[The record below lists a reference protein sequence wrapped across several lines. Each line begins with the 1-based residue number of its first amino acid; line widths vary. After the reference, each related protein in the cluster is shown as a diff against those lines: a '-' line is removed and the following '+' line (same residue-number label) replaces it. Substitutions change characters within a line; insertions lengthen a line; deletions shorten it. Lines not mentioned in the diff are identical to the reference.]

1 MLFYDNFERICRER
15 GTSPSGACVAIG
27 KNKTTAGNWKRN
39 GTIPTED
46 ILLALADVLGCE
58 VADFF
63 DSPAIDRTARDFL
76 AYYHIVMDKPRAELS
91 TAQREIRDA
100 IAHDAEPA
108 RSLDEYE
115 ADFVTIYGEL
125 DRRDRLELMALIY
138 DFADEKGVVL

>member
-15 GTSPSGACVAIG
+15 GTSPSGVCVAIG

-39 GTIPTED
+39 GTIPAED

-63 DSPAIDRTARDFL
+63 DSPGIDRTARDFL
-76 AYYHIVMDKPRAELS
+76 AYYHTVMKKPRSELS

>member
-39 GTIPTED
+39 GTIPSED
-46 ILLALADVLGCE
+46 ILVDLADVLGCS

-63 DSPAIDRTARDFL
+63 DSPNFDRRANDFMS
-76 AYYHIVMDKPRAELS
+76 YYHVVMGKPRSELS

-100 IAHDAEPA
+100 IAHDAEPV
-108 RSLDEYE
+108 RGLDEYQG
-115 ADFVTIYGEL
+115 DFMTIYGEL
-125 DRRDRLELMALIY
+125 DRRDRLELMSLIY
-138 DFADEKGVVL
+138 EFADEKGVVL